1 MSNQQQATDLKALEM
16 IKSRQESEAA
26 LNWSRNS
33 YFLVVM
39 SLLTLAYSQ
48 KPFTSMLQLTLYQ
61 VIIASL
67 ALVLSTIWLLIQ
79 YRSSQY
85 IEYYKKTAQ
94 DLCKKTNTPELYP
107 SKIKGFEM
115 RRLVYWLPIG
125 FMGMSIVFIV
135 IQVSVY
141 YLSTIGVT
149 V

>member
-1 MSNQQQATDLKALEM
+1 MSNPQQATELKSLEL

-48 KPFTSMLQLTLYQ
+48 KPFTSTFQLTLYQ

-85 IEYYKKTAQ
+85 IKYYKNTAQ
-94 DLCKKTNTPELYP
+94 ELCKKTNTPELYP
-107 SKIKGFEM
+107 ARIGGFEM
-115 RRLVYWLPIG
+115 RKLVYWLPIG
-125 FMGMSIVFIV
+125 FMGMSIVFII
-135 IQVSVY
+135 IQVYFY
-141 YLSTIGVT
+141 YLLTIGIT